1 MSSRFR
7 PPQQSRSQ
15 DTLARILDAAER
27 VMAEK
32 SFSEATLAEIMNSA
46 GVTVG
51 AFYRRFPDKDALLH
65 HLDDRF
71 FSEVHQLADE
81 LLDPARW
88 EGKPLSAIIYKV
100 AEQAVQLYRAR
111 RGLLRSL
118 FLRARTDAVIQDTA
132 RRVNSHFVERMKVAL
147 ASHRDDIRHPQP
159 DRAIELGFMM
169 LLGAVRELVLFGEVW
184 QQNGI
189 AGDDLDR
196 ELARAY
202 LAYLGA
208 PLTG

>member
-71 FSEVHQLADE
+71 FTEMHQLADE
-81 LLDPARW
+81 LLDPGRW
-88 EGKPLSAIIYKV
+88 EGKPMSAIIYKA

-132 RRVNSHFVERMKVAL
+132 RRVNSHFVDRMKQAL
-147 ASHRDDIRHPQP
+147 AAHRAEIRHPQP

-169 LLGAVRELVLFGEVW
+169 MLGAVRELVLFGEVW
-184 QQNGI
+184 QQNGV

-202 LAYLGA
+202 LCYLGA
-208 PLTG
+208 PLAG